1 MKFPRGTSQAQMAA
15 ATAALAAN
23 KPKFKSDMQAAAARG
38 AALPKPMRGNMMS
51 AQQIAAINKQGAAA
65 GKAHMQNI
73 GGVKDASGTK
83 TGLGAAMSG
92 PKTGLGTKTGLGSTM
107 SGPKT
112 GLGTAMGGFPY
123 VKAPAGGATRA
134 KPPVGGSPQK
144 TSKPTSAV
152 GKAMGMMKE
161 GGSVGSA
168 SKRADGIAVKGKT
181 KGKMMSKGGKAC

>member
-1 MKFPRGTSQAQMAA
+1 MRFAPGTSQAQMAA
-15 ATAALAAN
+15 ATAAAS
-23 KPKFKSDMQAAAARG
+23 KPRVKSGLQAAAEAAR
-38 AALPKPMRGNMMS
+38 
-51 AQQIAAINKQGAAA
+51 
-65 GKAHMQNI
+65 
-73 GGVKDASGTK
+73 GGVKQAGIPGRGMPRGGMGKPTFMSDLAR
-83 TGLGAAMSG
+83 AANAAKQQGMAQRAAGSTMS
-92 PKTGLGTKTGLGSTM
+92 GTKTGLGSTM